1 MKSKI
6 LDDAKTYWLRYFPL
20 EEMPRIAAIISEGY
34 RNNIITENEAL
45 SGMRLVES
53 DIKKW
58 IKNNNILEKK
68 FQNNKKIIDTTLKK
82 M

>member
-34 RNNIITENEAL
+34 RNNIITEYEAL
-45 SGMRLVES
+45 SGMILVEN

-58 IKNNNILEKK
+58 IRNNNTLDKTTK
-68 FQNNKKIIDTTLKK
+68 NK
-82 M
+82 

>member
-20 EEMPRIAAIISEGY
+20 EEMPKIAAIISEGY
-34 RNNIITENEAL
+34 RNNVITENEAL
-45 SGMRLVES
+45 SGMKLVEI

-68 FQNNKKIIDTTLKK
+68 LFKNNK
-82 M
+82 

>member
-1 MKSKI
+1 LKSKI

-34 RNNIITENEAL
+34 RNNIITEYEAL
-45 SGMRLVES
+45 SGMILVEN

-58 IKNNNILEKK
+58 IRNNNTLDKTTK
-68 FQNNKKIIDTTLKK
+68 NK
-82 M
+82 

>member
-1 MKSKI
+1 
-6 LDDAKTYWLRYFPL
+6 
-20 EEMPRIAAIISEGY
+20 MPRIAAIISEGY

-58 IKNNNILEKK
+58 IKNNNILEKNISK
-68 FQNNKKIIDTTLKK
+68 
-82 M
+82 